1 MAKELK
7 RSEYDMTELAEK
19 IRLFREYLGLTS
31 KAFGEGIG
39 YSGSYISQLEHETR
53 DIPENIVNLICNA
66 YGVDVEYFAGNISLE
81 DAT

>member
-31 KAFGEGIG
+31 KAFTDRGI
-39 YSGSYISQLEHETR
+39 YQER
-53 DIPENIVNLICNA
+53 K
-66 YGVDVEYFAGNISLE
+66 DV
-81 DAT
+81 